1 MRGWLPQKGQNM
13 KNENE
18 AEGGFTA
25 NELRTDYARSH
36 VWAGHA
42 RDLAHERTADI
53 VTLQDTLDLR
63 ARMTEAGDRRTAEL
77 LRRAATHIT
86 ALEDKIAELRRMLR
100 EDAEA
105 LKGAQR
111 ELHDARK
118 ALADAAQGRAV
129 L

>member
-1 MRGWLPQKGQNM
+1 MRESIGPSR
-13 KNENE
+13 
-18 AEGGFTA
+18 AEGGFTE
-25 NELRTDYARSH
+25 NEMRTDYARSH
-36 VWAGHA
+36 VWQDHA
-42 RDLAHERTADI
+42 RDLTHERTADI

-63 ARMTEAGDRRTAEL
+63 ARLTEAGDRKTADL
-77 LRRAATHIT
+77 LRHASTHIT
-86 ALEDKIAELRRMLR
+86 ALEDKIDDLRRMLR

>member
-1 MRGWLPQKGQNM
+1 MRESIGPSR
-13 KNENE
+13 
-18 AEGGFTA
+18 AEGGFTE
-25 NELRTDYARSH
+25 NEMRTDYARSH
-36 VWAGHA
+36 VWQDHA
-42 RDLAHERTADI
+42 RDLTHERTADVI
-53 VTLQDTLDLR
+53 TLQDVLDYR
-63 ARMTEAGDRRTAEL
+63 AKAIESGDRRTAEL

-86 ALEDKIAELRRMLR
+86 ALEDKIADMRRMLR

-111 ELHDARK
+111 EIHDARK